1 MHGMERKP
9 NHIFDELLVIKCQ
22 ENDQQAFAL
31 LWKRWQPRV
40 LKWSFDFI
48 KDSEVAMEIAQES
61 WVSIYKGIGRL
72 KDPALFRFWAYKIVQ
87 RRSAD
92 WIRKEQRKRAGLQEV
107 SKQPIENEPPQTGEE
122 EPDQI
127 GQMLQVIK
135 QLPDEHQRI
144 LKLFYLEKV
153 PIKALAKMLDL
164 PLGTVKSR
172 LYYAREQLRKKLKTN

>member
-1 MHGMERKP
+1 MQGMERNP
-9 NHIFDELLVIKCQ
+9 DHIFDELLVIKCQ
-22 ENDQQAFAL
+22 ENDQQAFTL

-61 WVSIYKGIGRL
+61 WVSIYKGINRL
-72 KDPALFRFWAYKIVQ
+72 QDPKLFRFWAYKIVQ

-92 WIRKEQRKRAGLQEV
+92 WIRKEQRKRASLQEV
-107 SKQPIENEPPQTGEE
+107 SHQPVENEQQKPLDPEQ
-122 EPDQI
+122 DQV
-127 GQMLQVIK
+127 GQMLMGIK

-144 LKLFYLEKV
+144 LKLFYLEKM
-153 PIKALAKMLDL
+153 PIKALAKLLDL

-172 LYYAREQLRKKLKTN
+172 LYYAREQLRKKLKTK